1 MQQRSWETYSPVM
14 PLGRRSDVTLLRN
27 DGSGELVVHRLVNAE
42 QAAIYRI
49 LQQTASPHIPCIY
62 DIIENGTG
70 QYAIF
75 EEYVD
80 GQTLADILREQTTVA
95 EPLAAWYV
103 TQLCEALSAI
113 HKAGLI
119 HRDIKP
125 GNVMV
130 TPDDKLYLI
139 DFDIARSHKVN
150 QASDT
155 ELLGTQGYAAPE
167 QFGFRQTDVR
177 TDIYAVGVLLNQLLT
192 GEMPQKRLPK
202 GSIAKIILRCTDI
215 DPRRRYRSAN
225 ALKRTLRAYLPQGHA
240 WIMHLLRRVPG
251 FRTWTAWKMILA
263 GSLYTLFFL
272 CCIIM
277 VYQMAS
283 ATAYAQTTL
292 FISFSYY
299 LLLFLFAFD
308 CFRLRSRVEWLQ
320 KARGSIWY
328 WPRCI
333 LFATMASLIFLT
345 VCAIILLMIFPSA

>member
-14 PLGRRSDVTLLRN
+14 PLGRRSDITLLRN
-27 DGSGELVVHRLVNAE
+27 DDSGELVVRRLVNAG

-49 LQQTASPHIPCIY
+49 LKQTASPHIPCIY
-62 DIIENGTG
+62 DMIENGTG

-75 EEYVD
+75 EEYID
-80 GQTLADILREQTTVA
+80 GQTLADVLREQTTVA

-130 TPDDKLYLI
+130 TSDDKLYLI

-215 DPRRRYRSAN
+215 DPIRRYRSAD
-225 ALKRTLRAYLPQGHA
+225 ALKHALRPYQKHT
-240 WIMHLLRRVPG
+240 WVTRWLRCIPG
-251 FRTWTAWKMILA
+251 FRTWTPWKMAVA
-263 GSLYTLFFL
+263 GIAYGLVLL
-272 CCIIM
+272 CIVIGLN
-277 VYQMAS
+277 VFAAAS
-283 ATAYAQTTL
+283 ASTRAYL
-292 FISFSYY
+292 CVSFLYY
-299 LLLFLFAFD
+299 LLLYFFIFD
-308 CFRLRSRVEWLQ
+308 CFGIRSKIGWLQ
-320 KARGSIWY
+320 KIRGRAGY
-328 WPRCI
+328 LLRCI
-333 LFATMASLIFLT
+333 LFAAVASLIFLT
-345 VCAIILLMIFPSA
+345 GCAIILLMIFPSA

>member
-1 MQQRSWETYSPVM
+1 MQQRFWETYSPVM

-27 DGSGELVVHRLVNAE
+27 NASGELVVRRLVNAG

-62 DIIENGTG
+62 DMIENGTG

-75 EEYVD
+75 EEYID
-80 GQTLADILREQTTVA
+80 GQTLADVLREQTTVA

-130 TPDDKLYLI
+130 TSDDKLYLI

-150 QASDT
+150 QTTDT

-177 TDIYAVGVLLNQLLT
+177 TDIYAAGVLLNQLLT
-192 GEMPQKRLPK
+192 GEMPQKQLPK

-215 DPRRRYRSAN
+215 DPIRRYRSAD
-225 ALKRTLRAYLPQGHA
+225 ALKHALRPYQKHT
-240 WIMHLLRRVPG
+240 WITRWLRRVPG
-251 FRTWTAWKMILA
+251 FRTWTPWKMAVA
-263 GSLYTLFFL
+263 GIAYGLVLL
-272 CCIIM
+272 CIVIGLNGFAA
-277 VYQMAS
+277 AS
-283 ATAYAQTTL
+283 ASTRAYL
-292 FISFSYY
+292 CVSFLYY
-299 LLLFLFAFD
+299 LLLYFFIFD
-308 CFRLRSRVEWLQ
+308 CFGIRSKIGWLQ
-320 KARGSIWY
+320 KTRGRAGY
-328 WPRCI
+328 LPRCV
-333 LFATMASLIFLT
+333 LFAAVASLIVLT
-345 VCAIILLMIFPSA
+345 IGIIVILAIFPSA

>member
-14 PLGRRSDVTLLRN
+14 PLGRRSDITLLRN
-27 DGSGELVVHRLVNAE
+27 DDSGELVVRRLVNAV

-49 LQQTASPHIPCIY
+49 LQQTAGSHIPCIY

-75 EEYVD
+75 EEYID
-80 GQTLADILREQTTVA
+80 GQTLADILREQTTVT

-130 TPDDKLYLI
+130 TSDDKLYLI

-150 QASDT
+150 QTADT

-177 TDIYAVGVLLNQLLT
+177 TDIYAAGVLLNQLLT
-192 GEMPQKRLPK
+192 GEMPQKQLPK

-215 DPRRRYRSAN
+215 DPIRRYRSAD
-225 ALKRTLRAYLPQGHA
+225 ALKRALRPYQKHT
-240 WIMHLLRRVPG
+240 WVTRWLRCIPG
-251 FRTWTAWKMILA
+251 FRTWVPWKMAVA
-263 GSLYTLFFL
+263 GIAYALICLCIAISLNDF
-272 CCIIM
+272 IA
-277 VYQMAS
+277 AS
-283 ATAYAQTTL
+283 ASTRAYL
-292 FISFSYY
+292 CVSLLYY
-299 LLLFLFAFD
+299 LLLYFFIFD
-308 CFRLRSRVEWLQ
+308 CFSIRSKIGWLQ
-320 KARGSIWY
+320 KIRGRAGY
-328 WPRCI
+328 LPRCI
-333 LFATMASLIFLT
+333 LFAAVVSLILLT
-345 VCAIILLMIFPSA
+345 IGIIVILAIFPSA